1 MEIKSRIGKN
11 RIVLILEKWN
21 TTVFE
26 TVLFPNNLALTIEL
40 FEKKMNRNNLD
51 HRIKKNESQN

>member
-51 HRIKKNESQN
+51 HRIKK